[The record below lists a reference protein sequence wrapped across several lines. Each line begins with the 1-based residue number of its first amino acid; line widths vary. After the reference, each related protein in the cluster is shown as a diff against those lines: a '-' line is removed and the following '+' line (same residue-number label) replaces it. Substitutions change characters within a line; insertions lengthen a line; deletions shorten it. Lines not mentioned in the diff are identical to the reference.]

1 MDGLLTAL
9 SQSDVATYLRFS
21 RWGYAAVNTTHVLGI
36 ALLVGASIPLDLRLM
51 GAWRGVSHYDLA
63 RVLVPVAMTGLAIAM
78 VSGGLLFSVR
88 AGEYANLEVFWIK
101 MTLLGLGA
109 LAALLAHLRFGRWL
123 ETASPPQLF
132 RIGAVSLICWLGV
145 LVAGRMIAFSDAS

>member
-21 RWGYAAVNTTHVLGI
+21 RWAYAAVNTTHVLGI

-51 GAWRGVSHYDLA
+51 GAWPGVSHRDLA
-63 RVLVPVAMTGLAIAM
+63 RVLVPVAVAGLAIAM
-78 VSGGLLFSVR
+78 VSGLLLFSVR
-88 AGEYANLEVFWIK
+88 AGEYAGLELFWIK

-109 LAALLAHLRFGRWL
+109 SAALLAHLRFGRWL

-132 RIGAVSLICWLGV
+132 RIGAVSIVCWLGV

>member
-21 RWGYAAVNTTHVLGI
+21 RWAYAAVNTTHVLGI

-63 RVLVPVAMTGLAIAM
+63 RVLVPVALAGLAIAM
-78 VSGGLLFSVR
+78 ASGFLLFSVR
-88 AGEYANLEVFWIK
+88 AGEYASLDVFWVK
-101 MTLLGLGA
+101 MTLLVLGA

-123 ETASPPQLF
+123 ETANPRQLF
-132 RIGAVSLICWLGV
+132 RIGAVSMICWLGA
-145 LVAGRMIAFSDAS
+145 LMAGRMIAFSGAS